1 MEILNLIS
9 SFLLE
14 NKDAVWWFW
23 GGLGILTTLRPLF
36 NFPSKKIY
44 SYDELIKKSRKFNG
58 LKNHW
63 LLLFTL
69 WLIFTG
75 ILYLLL
81 SQVDTWSM
89 EKFDIKFHPLITIC
103 ASSLGFFQS
112 IFAFSEDVFP
122 IFKSWNFVYGKVE
135 EVHKVAKAQLFTVFA
150 VDLFSVLLFFLLV
163 QLL

>member
-14 NKDAVWWFW
+14 NKDVVLWFW

-44 SYDELIKKSRKFNG
+44 SYDELTKKTRKFND

-63 LLLFTL
+63 LLFFTL

-81 SQVDTWSM
+81 SQVDKWSIK
-89 EKFDIKFHPLITIC
+89 KFDIQFHPLMTIC
-103 ASSLGFFQS
+103 VSSLGIFQAV
-112 IFAFSEDVFP
+112 FAFSEDVFP
-122 IFKSWNFVYGKVE
+122 IFKSWDFIYGKVE
-135 EVHKVAKAQLFTVFA
+135 EVHKVAKTQLFIVFA
-150 VDLFSVLLFFLLV
+150 VDLFSILLFFLLL